1 MNICPIPFNSLK
13 FSLSS
18 IFCYSFLRQIE
29 LFLLPLHPKSHIK
42 HNMNTRETTYKK
54 EPVRLQLRQRAG
66 GKQVVYLEFY
76 KEGVR
81 TYERIPDMVIVPE
94 TDHKAIKA
102 HQTVLAKAEKICRQR
117 KREVLKAQ
125 KQHTLVVE
133 SEDEG
138 HRLSL
143 MDWIGRF
150 ETIQKSRGIRDLN
163 GIHSLRRYLSLYK
176 DEEIALEDVDIPY
189 CLGFISFLKTGYKT
203 KDGKQ
208 LSGKTGFNVLGEL
221 RTSLNVAVSEGM
233 IRTNPI
239 TKLNASEKIIPKE
252 TVREYLTIAEVKRL
266 IDTPCDK
273 DIVKRA
279 FLFSC
284 NCGLRRGDILS
295 LRWKDITFDDGA
307 WRVCTRMKKT
317 ANMVYI
323 SLPKQAMRWLECN
336 PGERDSEELVFAGLS
351 AGTIS
356 DQLSAWVEKA
366 GIKGKHVTFHVARHT
381 YATMLITLGVDLYT
395 VSKLLGHSSIRHTQ
409 RYAKIIDS
417 VKDRTVGLMDEMIP

>member
-1 MNICPIPFNSLK
+1 
-13 FSLSS
+13 
-18 IFCYSFLRQIE
+18 
-29 LFLLPLHPKSHIK
+29 
-42 HNMNTRETTYKK
+42 MNTKETAYKK

-94 TDHKAIKA
+94 TDQKAIKA
-102 HQTVLAKAEKICRQR
+102 NQTVLAKAEKICRQR

-252 TVREYLTIAEVKRL
+252 AVREYLTIAEVKRL
-266 IDTPCDK
+266 VDTPCDK

-317 ANMVYI
+317 TNLVYI
-323 SLPKQAMRWLECN
+323 PLPKQAMRWLGSN
-336 PGERDSEELVFAGLS
+336 PGERDGEEHVFDGLS
-351 AGTIS
+351 AGLIS
-356 DQLSAWVEKA
+356 DHLHSWVEKA
-366 GIKGKHVTFHVARHT
+366 GIKGKHVTFHVASHN
-381 YATMLITLGVDLYT
+381 
-395 VSKLLGHSSIRHTQ
+395 
-409 RYAKIIDS
+409 KIFY
-417 VKDRTVGLMDEMIP
+417 

>member
-1 MNICPIPFNSLK
+1 
-13 FSLSS
+13 
-18 IFCYSFLRQIE
+18 
-29 LFLLPLHPKSHIK
+29 
-42 HNMNTRETTYKK
+42 MNTKEAAYKK

-94 TDHKAIKA
+94 TDQKAIKA
-102 HQTVLAKAEKICRQR
+102 NQVVLAKAEKICRQR
-117 KREVLKAQ
+117 KREMLKAQ
-125 KQHTLVVE
+125 KQEALINDNE
-133 SEDEG
+133 KQE
-138 HRLSL
+138 RKLSL
-143 MDWIGRF
+143 LDWIGRY
-150 ETIQKSRGIRDLN
+150 EEIQKSRGVRDLSS
-163 GIHSLRRYLSLYK
+163 IRSLRRFLSLYRN
-176 DEEIALEDVDIPY
+176 EEVALEDVGIPY
-189 CLGFISFLKTGYKT
+189 CLGFIAFLKTGYKT
-203 KDGKQ
+203 KDGKT
-208 LSGKTGFNVLGEL
+208 LSGKTGFNVLGQL
-221 RTSLNVAVSEGM
+221 RTSLSIAVNEGV
-233 IRTNPI
+233 IRVNPI

-252 TVREYLTIAEVKRL
+252 TVREYLTIDEVKRL

-284 NCGLRRGDILS
+284 NCGLRRGDILA

-317 ANMVYI
+317 ANLVYI
-323 SLPKQAMRWLECN
+323 PLPKQAMRWLGSN
-336 PGERDSEELVFAGLS
+336 PGERDGEELVFSGLS

>member
-1 MNICPIPFNSLK
+1 
-13 FSLSS
+13 
-18 IFCYSFLRQIE
+18 
-29 LFLLPLHPKSHIK
+29 
-42 HNMNTRETTYKK
+42 MNTKEAAYKK

-94 TDHKAIKA
+94 TDQKAIKA
-102 HQTVLAKAEKICRQR
+102 NQAVLAKAEKICRQR
-117 KREVLKAQ
+117 KREILKAQ
-125 KQHTLVVE
+125 KQQSLAVE
-133 SEDEG
+133 SEKQE
-138 HRLSL
+138 RKLSL
-143 MDWIGRF
+143 LDWIGRY
-150 ETIQKSRGIRDLN
+150 EEIQKSRGVRDLSS
-163 GIHSLRRYLSLYK
+163 IRSLRRFLSLYRN
-176 DEEIALEDVDIPY
+176 EEVALEDVDISY
-189 CLGFISFLKTGYKT
+189 CLGFIAFLKIGYKT
-203 KDGKQ
+203 KDGKT

-252 TVREYLTIAEVKRL
+252 TVREYLTIDEVKRL

-284 NCGLRRGDILS
+284 NSGLRSGDILS

-317 ANMVYI
+317 TNLVYI
-323 SLPKQAMRWLECN
+323 PLPKQAMTWLGSN
-336 PGERDSEELVFAGLS
+336 PGERDGEELVFAGLS
-351 AGTIS
+351 AGLIS
-356 DQLSAWVEKA
+356 DHLHTWVEKA
-366 GIKGKHVTFHVARHT
+366 GIKGKRVTFHVARH
-381 YATMLITLGVDLYT
+381 YIL
-395 VSKLLGHSSIRHTQ
+395 SLLL
-409 RYAKIIDS
+409 KISNLNDFIS
-417 VKDRTVGLMDEMIP
+417 